1 MVDGQDIVA
10 VHDVARDARGSVWL
24 AITNLDPNRSVTLR
38 TAITGM
44 GPVKAIGEVL
54 TAERVDAV
62 NAFQTLDLVVPQP
75 FRSGARD
82 GLVAL
87 DIPAK
92 SLAVNQVI
100 E

>member
-1 MVDGQDIVA
+1 M
-10 VHDVARDARGSVWL
+10 R
-24 AITNLDPNRSVTLR
+24 
-38 TAITGM
+38 
-44 GPVKAIGEVL
+44 PVKAIGEVL

-62 NAFQTLDLVVPQP
+62 NTFQTPDLVLPQP

-82 GLVAL
+82 GLLVL

-92 SLAVNQVI
+92 SLAVIQVI